1 MATSSAASAL
11 DGSSDEVLAKYVVL
25 SSGDMFAESV
35 TLSQRSGLRA
45 EGEREIVGDCEACT
59 ATLSRLFGMF
69 DDCGMCTATLSRL
82 FGMFDDC
89 GMCTATLSGLLG
101 IFDDCGMCTATSSGR
116 TVGQSVSIAK
126 ISVPITAATRSRNT
140 EARLLGFVLGL
151 GLGLGLGHGYAFECT
166 EPLTS

>member
-1 MATSSAASAL
+1 MAASSAASAL
-11 DGSSDEVLAKYVVL
+11 GGSSDEVLAKYVVL

-59 ATLSRLFGMF
+59 ATLSRLFGM
-69 DDCGMCTATLSRL
+69 
-82 FGMFDDC
+82 
-89 GMCTATLSGLLG
+89 
-101 IFDDCGMCTATSSGR
+101 FDDCGMCTATSSGR